1 MVILNVRN
9 THFECYYAFFRPLN
23 IPESAKSM
31 SWPQIYNRATRSP
44 SGDAHTTHRMRKRR
58 RRHVIMHAFQPLV
71 RAQKA
76 RSIQSAPAF
85 KLHAVGTS
93 NMSMFV
99 SN

>member
-1 MVILNVRN
+1 MGLLSTAGTPHPLGGIMGFSNVRI
-9 THFECYYAFFRPLN
+9 THFKCYHAFFRPLN

-71 RAQKA
+71 RA
-76 RSIQSAPAF
+76 
-85 KLHAVGTS
+85 
-93 NMSMFV
+93 
-99 SN
+99 